1 MSSSNVTPG
10 SVGSMVNGRRRSE
23 IMSQGQ
29 LEQLQELDDI
39 KVKTMFQ
46 MVEDVKIST
55 GGLSISKK
63 FLYLTNKQAASFNAT
78 NMENVLQALELQE
91 SHFVIR
97 LVPSLNGMAEF
108 YSHKERRGTLSEKLN
123 HSPTL
128 NQDDLNRTESQLI
141 LFIKQC
147 ILPVAMQT
155 RALILCGGADD
166 CSISMA
172 VKKVMGPVMERM
184 GKECP
189 FTIIG
194 MVYAPE
200 IHAKAHEGSKTVAG
214 QYAAQS
220 KTWSR
225 RFSDLHDCMVAIQG
239 EDMSKLQQCD
249 MNSACTHMIVF
260 ETLDMV
266 KQCWNATARKSFEN
280 TFIEC
285 MTRKLPSIVIQA
297 QRCDGGI
304 QQLGDIVRR
313 NIPLLLLD
321 SRERWPLIT
330 PEENSLNCR
339 NPVTALAKELGSLEP
354 PVELKEETFD
364 KTAVAKRLLTE
375 HCNALRE
382 SGTEGGVAEN
392 WDASTLAFFRGL
404 CDYTLHQQ
412 RRSDKPQRRM
422 SLHSAIEAE
431 SEATSGSSSFA
442 GLDRDTMEDMD
453 EKKLTNLYF
462 ELMGALKMKAKLKQT
477 EAYIKSRDPT
487 WSTAGDG
494 GGGDDDG
501 GFNLD
506 GEESADGASL
516 FQLKDPEVERA
527 KQYLKMFKD
536 AATKIDKNGGRH
548 LDTNLDSWAA
558 VYDIL
563 TSKNCF
569 AESLFDLSGIA
580 SIMSNVAKIDNL
592 PDKHSKEALSLIQHA
607 WCLIDLYHSVSDR
620 YKWTTK
626 ICYILMLLMSVAVV
640 GVGLVMNSTKPIA
653 LDRITGNYIILGLSL
668 ANTIIAG
675 LTSFMNPAT
684 RWHLLRSSAL
694 QIESEI
700 WWFRTRTGK
709 YRDARSSTSRT
720 AEKKFHK
727 ALNEIEHATLQS
739 GDLQLTTFYSKGKI
753 KWSKHGQF
761 DRSNCCWAGR
771 CCRASKESVV
781 PLDQIDNHHSPL
793 RPNEYLN
800 FRLQPMQ
807 QFYIRRLPGYSRS
820 RSITKMVTV
829 LGSISSSILTV
840 IDMAQYSVLLVV
852 IISCVVAWSEFSG
865 TEKKLERYSTVVN
878 GLGQVDLWWNSLPE
892 VERLAS
898 KSIDQLVSTVESHI
912 RSERQ
917 GWRAISQTAKKLSQA
932 TDAAQQEGKL
942 PPAVGENS
950 ISSPSLTSSLSVR

>member
-1 MSSSNVTPG
+1 
-10 SVGSMVNGRRRSE
+10 
-23 IMSQGQ
+23 
-29 LEQLQELDDI
+29 
-39 KVKTMFQ
+39 
-46 MVEDVKIST
+46 
-55 GGLSISKK
+55 
-63 FLYLTNKQAASFNAT
+63 
-78 NMENVLQALELQE
+78 
-91 SHFVIR
+91 
-97 LVPSLNGMAEF
+97 
-108 YSHKERRGTLSEKLN
+108 
-123 HSPTL
+123 
-128 NQDDLNRTESQLI
+128 
-141 LFIKQC
+141 
-147 ILPVAMQT
+147 
-155 RALILCGGADD
+155 
-166 CSISMA
+166 
-172 VKKVMGPVMERM
+172 
-184 GKECP
+184 
-189 FTIIG
+189 
-194 MVYAPE
+194 
-200 IHAKAHEGSKTVAG
+200 
-214 QYAAQS
+214 
-220 KTWSR
+220 
-225 RFSDLHDCMVAIQG
+225 
-239 EDMSKLQQCD
+239 
-249 MNSACTHMIVF
+249 
-260 ETLDMV
+260 
-266 KQCWNATARKSFEN
+266 
-280 TFIEC
+280 
-285 MTRKLPSIVIQA
+285 
-297 QRCDGGI
+297 
-304 QQLGDIVRR
+304 
-313 NIPLLLLD
+313 
-321 SRERWPLIT
+321 
-330 PEENSLNCR
+330 
-339 NPVTALAKELGSLEP
+339 
-354 PVELKEETFD
+354 
-364 KTAVAKRLLTE
+364 
-375 HCNALRE
+375 
-382 SGTEGGVAEN
+382 
-392 WDASTLAFFRGL
+392 
-404 CDYTLHQQ
+404 
-412 RRSDKPQRRM
+412 
-422 SLHSAIEAE
+422 
-431 SEATSGSSSFA
+431 
-442 GLDRDTMEDMD
+442 
-453 EKKLTNLYF
+453 
-462 ELMGALKMKAKLKQT
+462 
-477 EAYIKSRDPT
+477 
-487 WSTAGDG
+487 
-494 GGGDDDG
+494 
-501 GFNLD
+501 
-506 GEESADGASL
+506 
-516 FQLKDPEVERA
+516 
-527 KQYLKMFKD
+527 
-536 AATKIDKNGGRH
+536 
-548 LDTNLDSWAA
+548 
-558 VYDIL
+558 
-563 TSKNCF
+563 
-569 AESLFDLSGIA
+569 
-580 SIMSNVAKIDNL
+580 
-592 PDKHSKEALSLIQHA
+592 
-607 WCLIDLYHSVSDR
+607 
-620 YKWTTK
+620 
-626 ICYILMLLMSVAVV
+626 MSVAVV

-761 DRSNCCWAGR
+761 DRSNCCWAGM